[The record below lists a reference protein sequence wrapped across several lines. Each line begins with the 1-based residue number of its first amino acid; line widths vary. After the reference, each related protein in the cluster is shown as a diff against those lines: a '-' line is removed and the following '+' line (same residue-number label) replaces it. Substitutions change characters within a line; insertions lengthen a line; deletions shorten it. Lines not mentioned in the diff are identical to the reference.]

1 MKRIITVILLL
12 SMMLTLCCCDRV
24 VSSYSA
30 IGLVR
35 SQSTHK
41 CESSFYSLSGR
52 LVFKIKPTEGGG
64 EINYSL
70 RSDNGEIRLSY
81 DIDGERVELATV
93 GGGEA
98 LEGVGGFVNGGVTVH
113 VIIEA
118 EKSGGTVSVWFES

>member
-1 MKRIITVILLL
+1 
-12 SMMLTLCCCDRV
+12 MLTLCCCDRV
-24 VSSYSA
+24 VSSYNA

-35 SQSTHK
+35 SQSAHK

-52 LVFKIKPTEGGG
+52 LVFKIKPAREGG

-70 RSDNGEIRLSY
+70 RSDKGEIRLSY

-93 GGGEA
+93 VGGEA

-118 EKSGGTVSVWFES
+118 EKAGGTVSVWFES